1 MLTIETK
8 RIDPDIVV
16 LQLAGRLTLGRDA
29 QHVEWQVA
37 DLVKS
42 AEKKVILDLSQLDH
56 IDSTGIGIV
65 VACSGKLRQSGGELR
80 LAGAKGL
87 VAEVLKLTNVSA
99 IVSMFDNAD
108 AAAQNFSRPA

>member
-1 MLTIETK
+1 MLTIQNK

-16 LQLAGRLTLGRDA
+16 LELAGRLTLGRDA
-29 QHVEWQVA
+29 QHVEWQIA
-37 DLVKS
+37 DLVKG

-80 LAGAKGL
+80 LAGARGL
-87 VAEVLKLTNVSA
+87 VAEVLKLTNVNS
-99 IVSMFDNAD
+99 IVSMFDTAD